1 MASEM
6 AGIKD
11 GGDPVA
17 AGRGAKIR
25 ESMKQ
30 LLQSKAGK
38 GSVASR
44 RKPPDAS
51 KDAENDAAK
60 SNEEFFRQLEEDYGR
75 LCRDDGWD
83 EVLRAAREEP
93 SAPPL
98 RPEDAI
104 PAGSD
109 YFRVKLPPGQDRE
122 LRLDPARTGNGK
134 AFAESRPRRNLDAL
148 RQVEQETREAMARE
162 QLRLDSLPKS
172 EPIRTRSDVR
182 SLVLMGGPSL
192 TAVTVG
198 SRNWHLGTPTQ
209 PVVPP

>member
-1 MASEM
+1 MAAEM
-6 AGIKD
+6 AGVKH

-30 LLQSKAGK
+30 LLQSKAVK
-38 GSVASR
+38 GSVATSR
-44 RKPPDAS
+44 NLPDTS
-51 KDAENDAAK
+51 KDAKNDAAK
-60 SNEEFFRQLEEDYGR
+60 SNEEFFRQLEQDYGR

-122 LRLDPARTGNGK
+122 LRLDPARTGNAK
-134 AFAESRPRRNLDAL
+134 AFVESRPRRNLDAL
-148 RQVEQETREAMARE
+148 RKVEQETREVGDGALVFKALDLQSQ
-162 QLRLDSLPKS
+162 QLVSGCEVSLLADW
-172 EPIRTRSDVR
+172 T
-182 SLVLMGGPSL
+182 
-192 TAVTVG
+192 
-198 SRNWHLGTPTQ
+198 
-209 PVVPP
+209 